1 MGDGAEG
8 GWPAMKNTKVS
19 GSVKSEPGW
28 VVTAGGFFAD
38 ECISGGATVIRLVLT
53 VIDHN

>member
-19 GSVKSEPGW
+19 GSVKSEPGS